1 MTTWTARMRD
11 AEILS
16 TDVVLA
22 KPKRWV
28 HELLRMPD
36 GQEVDWYFTDTAP
49 SVVVVPVTADGNVI
63 MVKQY
68 RHNLRQDTIELPAG
82 LVNPDEPIEDAA
94 MRELA
99 EETGHTVAG
108 VGLYQLGRFYNMPS
122 ESNKWVTLFLATP
135 VFRAG
140 EAKLDTEIEQY
151 FDMSVV
157 EMPFGQA
164 IAEAGR
170 SIHGLE
176 TVGALLL
183 AQQHIRRKAE
193 ICHVG

>member
-1 MTTWTARMRD
+1 MNQFTAKMRD
-11 AEILS
+11 AEVLNTEVI
-16 TDVVLA
+16 LA

-36 GQEVDWYFTDTAP
+36 GQEIDWYFTDTAP
-49 SVVVVPVTADGNVI
+49 SVVVVPVTADGNVV

-82 LVNPDEPIEDAA
+82 LVNHGEDIEAA
-94 MRELA
+94 AERELV
-99 EETGHTVAG
+99 EETGYSIDRGA
-108 VGLYQLGRFYNMPS
+108 LYPLGHFYNMPS
-122 ESNKWVTLFLATP
+122 ESNKWVNLFLATP
-135 VFRAG
+135 AFRTGDAH
-140 EAKLDTEIEQY
+140 LDTEIEQY

-157 EMPFGQA
+157 EMPFDQA

-176 TVGALLL
+176 TIGALLL
-183 AQQHIRRKAE
+183 AQRHLAVS
-193 ICHVG
+193 H